1 MTNINLFEQQR
12 STLFAIAYRMVGSVS
27 DAEDLVQETFLRW
40 QQTQLEMIRSPKAY
54 LVTIITRLC
63 IDHLRRARIQREYY
77 IGCWLPE
84 PFITHS
90 TDNPLELIELADSL
104 SIAFLVLLEQLSPN
118 ERAVFLLREVF
129 GYDYS
134 AISNI
139 VGKSPANCRQIMRR
153 VRQRLAHS
161 NPQTYRPQQ
170 EIKVE
175 QFLDAWTT
183 GNLEQLIALMTDD
196 ITYVSDGGGKA
207 SATHKPLHGQQKVAR
222 FLIAI
227 RRSPKLQQ
235 ISDFTSRLG
244 AINGQPSIIN
254 YANGVPHSVMT
265 FDWSQAERIQKIF
278 TLINP
283 DKLQHIC

>member
-1 MTNINLFEQQR
+1 MTNIKLFEQQR
-12 STLFAIAYRMVGSVS
+12 ATLFAIAYRMVGSVS

-63 IDHLRRARIQREYY
+63 IDHLRRARIQREHY

-90 TDNPLELIELADSL
+90 TDNPLDIIELADSL
-104 SIAFLVLLEQLSPN
+104 SIAFLVLLEHLSPN
-118 ERAVFLLREVF
+118 ERAIFLLREVF

-161 NPQTYRPQQ
+161 TPQTYHRGQ

-183 GNLEQLIALMTDD
+183 GNLEQLIALMTND
-196 ITYVSDGGGKA
+196 IIYVSDGGGKA

-222 FLIAI
+222 FLITI
-227 RRSPKLQQ
+227 RRSPKLQH
-235 ISDFTSRLG
+235 IPNFTSRLG
-244 AINGQPSIIN
+244 AINAQPSIIN
-254 YANGVPHSVMT
+254 YANGVPHSVMM
-265 FDWSQAERIQKIF
+265 FDWSQAERIQQIF
-278 TLINP
+278 TIVNP
-283 DKLQHIC
+283 DKLQHIR